1 MQRFYHL
8 KNVGQL
14 DNSCATDSQ
23 TDEKHELQAV
33 THWLCISLSQLS
45 NIAICIC
52 DEDLFV
58 IAFYQDIHPNWPWS
72 GQGWGKY
79 IYGGVYWHRIAS
91 VERGIQKEGIF

>member
-1 MQRFYHL
+1 MQRFCHL
-8 KNVGQL
+8 KNAGQL

-33 THWLCISLSQLS
+33 THWLCISWSQLS

-79 IYGGVYWHRIAS
+79 IYGGVY
-91 VERGIQKEGIF
+91 